1 MTDSSLQPPTLVAN
15 QADLQKMTE
24 QLGDQHLFALDTESD
39 SLFSYYPKVCL
50 IQISVDHGNDERA
63 DHTLVSDYLVD
74 PLAIG
79 DMTPLGELLSR
90 SGCEVIMHAADNDL
104 LLLQREFS
112 ITVDRLFDTQLAARI
127 LGRQKVGLASI
138 LSDEFDVI
146 SNKRMQRTDWG
157 KRPLTDE
164 QTVYAQKDTHYLLPL
179 RCQLTDELKAAG
191 RWVEAQEAFEQLVN
205 TDFNS
210 KEPTLRSMWQMKE
223 TKQVQREDLGVLDAL
238 WEWREKEAQRRDTPP
253 FKVLRNQELAA
264 IAIEQPTHIRGFE
277 ATPSV
282 GKSSVQRYGRQL
294 VQVVRDG
301 QDRPIPDF
309 PEPTVRP
316 DYTTDK
322 RVQSRYDSLRK
333 WRTQTAE
340 ERGVAP
346 EIVLTNG
353 TLMEIA
359 KRQPR
364 SVEELQKLRDIG
376 PWKAETYGPAILKIV
391 TR

>member
-1 MTDSSLQPPTLVAN
+1 MTDSSLQPPTLVAS
-15 QADLQKMTE
+15 QANLQKMTE

-63 DHTLVSDYLVD
+63 DHALVSDYLVD

-79 DMTPLGELLSR
+79 DMAPLGDLLSR
-90 SGCEVIMHAADNDL
+90 PGCEVIMHAADNDL

-138 LSDEFDVI
+138 LSDDFGVI
-146 SNKRMQRTDWG
+146 SNKRMQRTNWG

-179 RCQLTDELKAAG
+179 RSQLTDELKEAG

-210 KEPTLRSMWQMKE
+210 KEPTPRSMWQMKE

-238 WEWREKEAQRRDTPP
+238 WKWREKEAQRRDTPP
-253 FKVLRNQELAA
+253 F
-264 IAIEQPTHIRGFE
+264 
-277 ATPSV
+277 
-282 GKSSVQRYGRQL
+282 
-294 VQVVRDG
+294 
-301 QDRPIPDF
+301 
-309 PEPTVRP
+309 
-316 DYTTDK
+316 
-322 RVQSRYDSLRK
+322 
-333 WRTQTAE
+333 
-340 ERGVAP
+340 
-346 EIVLTNG
+346 
-353 TLMEIA
+353 
-359 KRQPR
+359 
-364 SVEELQKLRDIG
+364 
-376 PWKAETYGPAILKIV
+376 
-391 TR
+391 